1 MTFRQ
6 VQYRVATEPSEFEQI
21 FQLAYDTFVEEI
33 PQHQPNADRRHVDRF
48 HDENTYLIAKDD
60 DAVVAMLAIRG
71 ERPFSLDEKLGNVD
85 SYLPAGRSVC
95 ELRLLAVR
103 KDYRRGTVFRGLI
116 DLLVSH
122 GRARGFDL
130 AIISGT
136 LRQEKLYRHLGFTPF
151 ARRVGTT
158 DAPFQPM
165 YLTFEQFQAKA
176 PTIAAAAGEPLSFL
190 PGPVPLA
197 RDVRSAFER
206 VPVSHRNGRFKEEFA
221 RTKSG
226 LCRLVNAADV
236 QILLGTGT
244 LANDVVAAQ
253 LTLLEAPGVVV
264 SNGEFGERL
273 IDHARRMQLD
283 HEAVEF
289 AWGQPFDSRTIEQA
303 IEATGA
309 KWLWVVASE
318 TSTGMLNDLDMLKS
332 LARRHDLALCLDVV
346 SAIGAVPIDL
356 AGVYLASGA
365 SGKALAALPG
375 LSFVFHAHDVAPAP
389 TRLPRYLDLGYYA
402 DKEGIPFTHSSNL
415 VAALDVALS
424 RFNTDEPF
432 DRVAALSR
440 WLRPRLHELGLPILV
455 DEAHATPA
463 VVTIPLPPSQSVV
476 ALGDRLQR
484 HGLLVAYQS
493 EYLERRNWF
502 QIALM
507 GHCSEAHLERLVG
520 TLGRIMPSSGE
531 RALAGAGMSPGA
543 VEKDWS

>member
-1 MTFRQ
+1 VSIRQ
-6 VQYRVATEPSEFEQI
+6 VQYKVATEPLEFEQI

-33 PQHQPNADRRHVDRF
+33 PQHQPNPDRRHVDRF

-60 DAVVAMLAIRG
+60 DAVVGMLAIRA

-85 SYLPAGRSVC
+85 PYLPAGRSVC

-116 DLLVSH
+116 DLLVAH

-136 LRQEKLYRHLGFTPF
+136 LRQEKLYRHLGFVAF

-158 DAPFQPM
+158 EAPFQPM
-165 YLTFEQFQAKA
+165 YLTFEDFQAKA
-176 PTIAAAAGEPLSFL
+176 PTIAAAAGEPVSFL
-190 PGPVPLA
+190 PGPVLLS
-197 RDVRSAFER
+197 RDVRAAFER
-206 VPVSHRNGRFKEEFA
+206 PPVSHRNAQFKEEFA

-226 LCRLVNAADV
+226 LCRLTNAADV

-253 LTLLEAPGVVV
+253 LTLLDSPGVVL

-273 IDHARRMQLD
+273 IDHARRMQLN
-283 HEAVEF
+283 HAAVEF
-289 AWGQPFDSRTIEQA
+289 DWGRTFDVRKVERAVERTKA
-303 IEATGA
+303 R
-309 KWLWVVASE
+309 WLWAVASE
-318 TSTGMLNDLDMLKS
+318 TSTGMLNDLDVLKAV
-332 LARRHDLALCLDVV
+332 ARRVDLALCLDCV

-356 AGVYLASGA
+356 SGVHLASGA

-375 LSFVFHAHDVAPAP
+375 LSFVFYSHQLTPSP
-389 TRLPRYLDLGYYA
+389 MRLPRYLDLGYYA

-415 VAALDVALS
+415 VAALAAALA

-432 DRVAALSR
+432 ERVAALSS
-440 WLRPRLHELGLPILV
+440 WLRPKLRELGLPILV
-455 DEAHATPA
+455 DDGHATPA
-463 VVTIPLPPSQSVV
+463 VVTVPLPPSRS
-476 ALGDRLQR
+476 ATLLGDRLQR

-502 QIALM
+502 QIGLM
-507 GHCSEAHLERLVG
+507 GHCTEAHLERLV
-520 TLGRIMPSSGE
+520 S
-531 RALAGAGMSPGA
+531 ALARINTAGRA
-543 VEKDWS
+543 VPEAVQLGT

>member
-1 MTFRQ
+1 MSIRQ
-6 VQYRVATEPSEFEQI
+6 VQYKVATEPLEFEQI

-33 PQHQPNADRRHVDRF
+33 PQHQPNPDRRHVDRF

-60 DAVVAMLAIRG
+60 DVVVGMLAIRA

-85 SYLPAGRSVC
+85 PYLPAGRSVC

-116 DLLVSH
+116 DLLVAH

-136 LRQEKLYRHLGFTPF
+136 LRQEKLYRHLGFVAF
-151 ARRVGTT
+151 GRRVGTAE
-158 DAPFQPM
+158 APFQPM
-165 YLTFEQFQAKA
+165 YLTFEDFQAKA
-176 PTIAAAAGEPLSFL
+176 PTIAAAAGEPVSFL
-190 PGPVPLA
+190 PGPVLLS
-197 RDVRSAFER
+197 RDVRAAFER
-206 VPVSHRNGRFKEEFA
+206 PPVSHRNAQFKEEFA

-226 LCRLVNAADV
+226 LCRLTNAADV

-253 LTLLEAPGVVV
+253 LTLLDSPGVVL

-283 HEAVEF
+283 YAAVEF
-289 AWGQPFDSRTIEQA
+289 DWGRTFDVRKVERAVERTRA
-303 IEATGA
+303 R
-309 KWLWVVASE
+309 WLWAVASE
-318 TSTGMLNDLDMLKS
+318 TSTGMLNDLEGLKAV
-332 LARRHDLALCLDVV
+332 ARRNDVSLSLDCV
-346 SAIGAVPIDL
+346 SAIGALPIDL
-356 AGVYLASGA
+356 SGVHLASGA

-375 LSFVFHAHDVAPAP
+375 LSFVFYSHRLTPSP

-415 VAALDVALS
+415 VAALAAALA

-432 DRVAALSR
+432 ERVAALSN
-440 WLRPRLHELGLPILV
+440 WLRPKLRELGLPILV
-455 DEAHATPA
+455 DDGHATPA
-463 VVTIPLPPSQSVV
+463 VVTVPLPPSRS
-476 ALGDRLQR
+476 ATLLGDRLQR

-502 QIALM
+502 QIGLM
-507 GHCSEAHLERLVG
+507 GHCTEAHLERLVG
-520 TLGRIMPSSGE
+520 ALARIMT
-531 RALAGAGMSPGA
+531 AGGA
-543 VEKDWS
+543 VPEAVQLGT

>member
-1 MTFRQ
+1 VSIRQ
-6 VQYRVATEPSEFEQI
+6 VQYKVATEPLEFEQI

-33 PQHQPNADRRHVDRF
+33 PQHQPNPDRRHVDRF

-60 DAVVAMLAIRG
+60 DTVVGMLAIRG

-85 SYLPAGRSVC
+85 PYLPAGRTVC

-116 DLLVSH
+116 DLLVAH

-136 LRQEKLYRHLGFTPF
+136 LRQEKLYRHLGFVAF

-158 DAPFQPM
+158 EAPFQPM
-165 YLTFEQFQAKA
+165 YLTFEDFQAKA
-176 PTIAAAAGEPLSFL
+176 PTIAAAAGEPVSFL
-190 PGPVPLA
+190 PGPVLLS
-197 RDVRSAFER
+197 RDVRAAFER
-206 VPVSHRNGRFKEEFA
+206 PPVSHRNAQFKEEFA

-226 LCRLVNAADV
+226 LCRLTNAADV

-253 LTLLEAPGVVV
+253 LTLLDSPGVIL

-273 IDHARRMQLD
+273 IDHAHRMQLD
-283 HEAVEF
+283 YAAVEF
-289 AWGQPFDSRTIEQA
+289 DWGRTFDVRRVERAVERTRA
-303 IEATGA
+303 R
-309 KWLWVVASE
+309 WLWAVASE
-318 TSTGMLNDLDMLKS
+318 TSTGMLNDLDVLKAA
-332 LARRHDLALCLDVV
+332 ARRNDLALCLDCV

-356 AGVYLASGA
+356 SGVHLASGA

-375 LSFVFHAHDVAPAP
+375 LSFVFHSHQLTPSP

-415 VAALDVALS
+415 VAALAAALA

-432 DRVAALSR
+432 ERVAALSN
-440 WLRPRLHELGLPILV
+440 WLRPKLRELGLPILV
-455 DEAHATPA
+455 DDRHATPA
-463 VVTIPLPPSQSVV
+463 VVTVPLPPSRS
-476 ALGDRLQR
+476 ATLLGDRLQR

-502 QIALM
+502 QIGLM
-507 GHCSEAHLERLVG
+507 GHCTEAHLERLVG
-520 TLGRIMPSSGE
+520 ALTRILTAGRAVPEAVQLGT
-531 RALAGAGMSPGA
+531 
-543 VEKDWS
+543 

>member
-1 MTFRQ
+1 MSIRQ
-6 VQYRVATEPSEFEQI
+6 VQYKVATEPLEFEQI

-33 PQHQPNADRRHVDRF
+33 PQHQPNPDRRHVDRF

-60 DAVVAMLAIRG
+60 DAVVGMLAIRA

-85 SYLPAGRSVC
+85 PYLPAGRSVC

-116 DLLVSH
+116 DLLVAH

-136 LRQEKLYRHLGFTPF
+136 LRQEKLYRHLGFVAF

-158 DAPFQPM
+158 EAPFQPM
-165 YLTFEQFQAKA
+165 YLTFEDFQAKA
-176 PTIAAAAGEPLSFL
+176 PTIAAAAGEPVSFL
-190 PGPVPLA
+190 PGPVLLS
-197 RDVRSAFER
+197 RDVRAAFER
-206 VPVSHRNGRFKEEFA
+206 PPVSHRNAQFKEEFA

-226 LCRLVNAADV
+226 LCRLTNATDV

-253 LTLLEAPGVVV
+253 LTLLDSPGVVL

-283 HEAVEF
+283 YAAVEF
-289 AWGQPFDSRTIEQA
+289 DWGRTFDVRKVERAVERTKA
-303 IEATGA
+303 R
-309 KWLWVVASE
+309 WLWAVASE
-318 TSTGMLNDLDMLKS
+318 TSTGMLNDLDVLKAV
-332 LARRHDLALCLDVV
+332 ARRNDLALCLDCV

-356 AGVYLASGA
+356 SGVHLASGA

-375 LSFVFHAHDVAPAP
+375 LSFVFYSHQLTPSP

-415 VAALDVALS
+415 VAALDAALA

-432 DRVAALSR
+432 ERVATLSN
-440 WLRPRLHELGLPILV
+440 WLRPKLRELGLPILV
-455 DEAHATPA
+455 DDGHATPA
-463 VVTIPLPPSQSVV
+463 VVTVPLPPSRS
-476 ALGDRLQR
+476 ATLLGDRLQR

-502 QIALM
+502 QIGLM
-507 GHCSEAHLERLVG
+507 GHCTEAHLERLVG
-520 TLGRIMPSSGE
+520 ALARIMTAG
-531 RALAGAGMSPGA
+531 RAVPVA
-543 VEKDWS
+543 VQLGT

>member
-1 MTFRQ
+1 MSIRQ
-6 VQYRVATEPSEFEQI
+6 VQYKVATEPLEFEQI

-33 PQHQPNADRRHVDRF
+33 PQHQPNPDRRHVDRF

-60 DAVVAMLAIRG
+60 DAVVAMLAIRA

-85 SYLPAGRSVC
+85 PYLPAGRSVC

-116 DLLVSH
+116 DLLVTH

-136 LRQEKLYRHLGFTPF
+136 LRQEKLYRHLGFVAF

-158 DAPFQPM
+158 EAPFQPM
-165 YLTFEQFQAKA
+165 YLTFEDFQAKA
-176 PTIAAAAGEPLSFL
+176 PTIAAAAGEPVSFL
-190 PGPVPLA
+190 PGPVLLS
-197 RDVRSAFER
+197 RDVRAAFER
-206 VPVSHRNGRFKEEFA
+206 PPVSHRNGQFKEEFA

-226 LCRLVNAADV
+226 LCRLTNAADV

-253 LTLLEAPGVVV
+253 LTLLDSPGVVL

-283 HEAVEF
+283 YAAVEF
-289 AWGQPFDSRTIEQA
+289 DWGRTFDVRKVERA
-303 IEATGA
+303 VERARA
-309 KWLWVVASE
+309 RWLWTVASE
-318 TSTGMLNDLDMLKS
+318 TSTGMLNDLDVLKAV
-332 LARRHDLALCLDVV
+332 ARRNDLALCLDCV

-356 AGVYLASGA
+356 SGVHLASGA

-375 LSFVFHAHDVAPAP
+375 LSFVFHSHQLTPSP

-415 VAALDVALS
+415 VAALAAALA

-432 DRVAALSR
+432 ERVAALSN
-440 WLRPRLHELGLPILV
+440 WLRPKLRELGLPILV
-455 DEAHATPA
+455 DDGHATPA
-463 VVTIPLPPSQSVV
+463 VVTVPLPPSRS
-476 ALGDRLQR
+476 ATLLGDRLQR

-502 QIALM
+502 QIGLM
-507 GHCSEAHLERLVG
+507 GHCTEAHLERLVG
-520 TLGRIMPSSGE
+520 ALARIMTAG
-531 RALAGAGMSPGA
+531 RAVPEA
-543 VEKDWS
+543 VQLGT

>member
-1 MTFRQ
+1 MSFRQ
-6 VQYRVATEPSEFEQI
+6 VQYKVATESSEFEQI

-33 PQHQPNADRRHVDRF
+33 PQHQPNPDRRHVDRF
-48 HDENTYLIAKDD
+48 HDENTYLIAMDGD
-60 DAVVAMLAIRG
+60 EVVGMLTIRG

-85 SYLPAGRSVC
+85 PYLPAGRSVC

-103 KDYRRGTVFRGLI
+103 RDYRRGTVFRGLI
-116 DLLVSH
+116 DLLVTH

-136 LRQEKLYRHLGFTPF
+136 LRQEKLYGHLGFVPF
-151 ARRVGTT
+151 ARRIGTAE
-158 DAPFQPM
+158 APFQPM
-165 YLTFEQFQAKA
+165 YLTFEAFQAKA
-176 PTIAAAAGEPLSFL
+176 PTIAAAAGEPISFL

-197 RDVRSAFER
+197 RDVRAAFER
-206 VPVSHRNGRFKEEFA
+206 LPVSHRNGQFKEEFA

-226 LCRLVNAADV
+226 LCRLANAPDV

-253 LTLLEAPGVVV
+253 LTLLGGPGVVL

-273 IDHARRMQLD
+273 IDHARRMRLE

-289 AWGQPFDSRTIEQA
+289 EWGRLFDAREIERAVERVQ
-303 IEATGA
+303 A
-309 KWLWVVASE
+309 KWLWAVASE
-318 TSTGMLNDLDMLKS
+318 TSTGMLNDLHMLKS
-332 LARRHDLALCLDVV
+332 IALRHGLALCLDCV

-356 AGVYLASGA
+356 SGVYLASGA

-375 LSFVFHAHDVAPAP
+375 LSFVYHAYDVVPEP

-415 VAALDVALS
+415 VAALAAALG
-424 RFNTDEPF
+424 RFNTNEPF
-432 DRVAALSR
+432 EQVAALSR
-440 WLRPRLHELGLPILV
+440 WLRPRLRELGLPILV
-455 DEAHATPA
+455 DDEHATPA
-463 VVTIPLPPSQSVV
+463 VVTIPLPPSRSAI

-502 QIALM
+502 QIGLM
-507 GHCSEAHLERLVG
+507 GHCSQAHLERLVG
-520 TLGRIMPSSGE
+520 
-531 RALAGAGMSPGA
+531 ALARILTSGRAMSQA
-543 VEKDWS
+543 LQLRT

>member
-1 MTFRQ
+1 MSIRQ
-6 VQYRVATEPSEFEQI
+6 VQYKVATEPLELEQI

-33 PQHQPNADRRHVDRF
+33 PQHQPNLDRRHVDRF

-60 DAVVAMLAIRG
+60 DAVVGMLAIRA

-85 SYLPAGRSVC
+85 PYLPAGRSVC

-116 DLLVSH
+116 DLLVAH

-136 LRQEKLYRHLGFTPF
+136 LRQEKLYRHLGFVAF

-158 DAPFQPM
+158 EAPFQPM
-165 YLTFEQFQAKA
+165 YLTFEDFQAKA
-176 PTIAAAAGEPLSFL
+176 PTIAAAAGEPVSFL
-190 PGPVPLA
+190 PGPVLLS
-197 RDVRSAFER
+197 RDVRAAFER
-206 VPVSHRNGRFKEEFA
+206 PPVSHRNAQFKEEFA

-226 LCRLVNAADV
+226 LCRLTNAADV

-253 LTLLEAPGVVV
+253 LTLLDSPGVVL

-273 IDHARRMQLD
+273 IDHARRMQLN
-283 HEAVEF
+283 HAAVEF
-289 AWGQPFDSRTIEQA
+289 DWGRTFDVRKVERAVERTKA
-303 IEATGA
+303 R
-309 KWLWVVASE
+309 WLWAVASE
-318 TSTGMLNDLDMLKS
+318 TSTGMLNDLDVLKAV
-332 LARRHDLALCLDVV
+332 ARRVDLALCLDCV

-356 AGVYLASGA
+356 SGVHLASGA

-375 LSFVFHAHDVAPAP
+375 LSFVFYSHQLTPSP
-389 TRLPRYLDLGYYA
+389 MRLPRYLDLGYYA

-415 VAALDVALS
+415 VAALAAALA

-432 DRVAALSR
+432 ERVAALSN
-440 WLRPRLHELGLPILV
+440 WLRPKLRELGLPILV
-455 DEAHATPA
+455 DDGHATPA
-463 VVTIPLPPSQSVV
+463 VVTVPLPPSRS
-476 ALGDRLQR
+476 ATLLGDRLQR

-502 QIALM
+502 QIGLM
-507 GHCSEAHLERLVG
+507 GHCTEAHLERLV
-520 TLGRIMPSSGE
+520 S
-531 RALAGAGMSPGA
+531 ALARINTAGRA
-543 VEKDWS
+543 VPEAVQLGT

>member
-1 MTFRQ
+1 MSIRQ
-6 VQYRVATEPSEFEQI
+6 VQYKVATEPLELEQI

-33 PQHQPNADRRHVDRF
+33 PQHQPNPDRRHVDRF

-60 DAVVAMLAIRG
+60 DAVVGMLAIRA

-85 SYLPAGRSVC
+85 PYLPAGRSVC

-116 DLLVSH
+116 DLLVAH

-136 LRQEKLYRHLGFTPF
+136 LRQEKLYRHLGFVAF

-158 DAPFQPM
+158 EAPFQPM
-165 YLTFEQFQAKA
+165 YLTFEDFQAKA
-176 PTIAAAAGEPLSFL
+176 PTIAAAAGEPVSFL
-190 PGPVPLA
+190 PGPVLLS
-197 RDVRSAFER
+197 RDVRAAFER
-206 VPVSHRNGRFKEEFA
+206 PPVSHRNAQFKEEFA

-226 LCRLVNAADV
+226 LCRLTNAADV

-253 LTLLEAPGVVV
+253 LTLLDSPGVVL

-273 IDHARRMQLD
+273 IDHARRMQLN
-283 HEAVEF
+283 HAAVEF
-289 AWGQPFDSRTIEQA
+289 DWGRTFDVRKVERAVERTKA
-303 IEATGA
+303 R
-309 KWLWVVASE
+309 WLWAVASE
-318 TSTGMLNDLDMLKS
+318 TSTGMLNDLDALKAV
-332 LARRHDLALCLDVV
+332 ARRTDLALCLDCV

-356 AGVYLASGA
+356 SGVHLASGA

-375 LSFVFHAHDVAPAP
+375 LSFVFYSHQLTPSP

-415 VAALDVALS
+415 VAALAAALA

-432 DRVAALSR
+432 ERVAALSS
-440 WLRPRLHELGLPILV
+440 WLRPKLRELGLPILV
-455 DEAHATPA
+455 DDGHATPA
-463 VVTIPLPPSQSVV
+463 VVTVPLPPSRS
-476 ALGDRLQR
+476 ATLLGDRLQR

-502 QIALM
+502 QIGLM
-507 GHCSEAHLERLVG
+507 GHCTEAHLERLV
-520 TLGRIMPSSGE
+520 S
-531 RALAGAGMSPGA
+531 ALARINTAGRA
-543 VEKDWS
+543 VPEAVQLGT

>member
-1 MTFRQ
+1 VSIRQ
-6 VQYRVATEPSEFEQI
+6 VQYKVATEPLEFEQI

-33 PQHQPNADRRHVDRF
+33 PQHQPNPDRRHVDRF

-60 DAVVAMLAIRG
+60 DAVVGMLAIRA

-85 SYLPAGRSVC
+85 PYLPAGRSVC

-103 KDYRRGTVFRGLI
+103 KDYRRGPVFRGLI
-116 DLLVSH
+116 DLLVAH

-136 LRQEKLYRHLGFTPF
+136 LRQEKLYRHLGFVAF
-151 ARRVGTT
+151 ARCVGTT
-158 DAPFQPM
+158 EAPFQPM
-165 YLTFEQFQAKA
+165 YLTFEDFQAKA
-176 PTIAAAAGEPLSFL
+176 PTIAAAAGEPVSFL
-190 PGPVPLA
+190 PGPVLLS
-197 RDVRSAFER
+197 RDVRAAFER
-206 VPVSHRNGRFKEEFA
+206 PPVSHRNAQFKEEFA

-226 LCRLVNAADV
+226 LCRLTNATDV

-253 LTLLEAPGVVV
+253 LTLLDSPGVVL

-283 HEAVEF
+283 CAAVEF
-289 AWGQPFDSRTIEQA
+289 DWGRTFDVRKVERAVERTKA
-303 IEATGA
+303 R
-309 KWLWVVASE
+309 WLWAVASE
-318 TSTGMLNDLDMLKS
+318 TSTGMLNDLDVLKAV
-332 LARRHDLALCLDVV
+332 ARRVDLALCLDCV

-356 AGVYLASGA
+356 SGVHLASGA

-375 LSFVFHAHDVAPAP
+375 LSFVFYSHQLTPSP
-389 TRLPRYLDLGYYA
+389 MRLPRYLDLGYYA

-415 VAALDVALS
+415 VAALAAALA

-432 DRVAALSR
+432 ERVAALSN
-440 WLRPRLHELGLPILV
+440 WLRPKLRELGLPILV
-455 DEAHATPA
+455 DDGHATPA
-463 VVTIPLPPSQSVV
+463 VVTVPLPPSRS
-476 ALGDRLQR
+476 ATLLGDRLQR

-502 QIALM
+502 QIGLM
-507 GHCSEAHLERLVG
+507 GHCTEAHLERLVG
-520 TLGRIMPSSGE
+520 ALARIMT
-531 RALAGAGMSPGA
+531 AGQA
-543 VEKDWS
+543 VPEAVQLGT

>member
-1 MTFRQ
+1 MSIRQ
-6 VQYRVATEPSEFEQI
+6 VQYKVATEPLEFEQI

-33 PQHQPNADRRHVDRF
+33 PQHQPNPDRRHVDRF

-60 DAVVAMLAIRG
+60 DAVVAMLAIRA

-85 SYLPAGRSVC
+85 PYLPAGRSVC

-116 DLLVSH
+116 DLLVTH

-136 LRQEKLYRHLGFTPF
+136 LRQEKLYRHLGFVAF

-158 DAPFQPM
+158 EAPFQPM
-165 YLTFEQFQAKA
+165 YLTFEDFQAKA
-176 PTIAAAAGEPLSFL
+176 PTIAAAAGEPVSFL
-190 PGPVPLA
+190 PGPVLLS
-197 RDVRSAFER
+197 RDVRAAFER
-206 VPVSHRNGRFKEEFA
+206 PPVSHRNGQFKEEFA

-226 LCRLVNAADV
+226 LCRLTNAADV

-253 LTLLEAPGVVV
+253 LTLLDSPGVVL

-273 IDHARRMQLD
+273 LDHARRMQLD
-283 HEAVEF
+283 YAAVEF
-289 AWGQPFDSRTIEQA
+289 DWGRTFDVRKVERA
-303 IEATGA
+303 VERARA
-309 KWLWVVASE
+309 RWLWTVASE
-318 TSTGMLNDLDMLKS
+318 TSTGMLNDLDVLKAV
-332 LARRHDLALCLDVV
+332 ARRNDLALCLDCV

-356 AGVYLASGA
+356 SGVHLASGA

-375 LSFVFHAHDVAPAP
+375 LSFVFHSHQLTPSP

-415 VAALDVALS
+415 VAALAAALA

-432 DRVAALSR
+432 ERVAALSN
-440 WLRPRLHELGLPILV
+440 WLRPKLRELGLPILV
-455 DEAHATPA
+455 DDGHATPA
-463 VVTIPLPPSQSVV
+463 VVTVPLPPSRS
-476 ALGDRLQR
+476 ATLLGDRLQR

-502 QIALM
+502 QIGLM
-507 GHCSEAHLERLVG
+507 GHCTEAHLERLVG
-520 TLGRIMPSSGE
+520 ALARIMTAG
-531 RALAGAGMSPGA
+531 RAVPEA
-543 VEKDWS
+543 VQLGT

>member
-1 MTFRQ
+1 VSIRQ
-6 VQYRVATEPSEFEQI
+6 VQYKVATEPLEFEQI

-33 PQHQPNADRRHVDRF
+33 PQHQPNPDRRHVDRF

-60 DAVVAMLAIRG
+60 DTVVGMLAIRG

-85 SYLPAGRSVC
+85 PYLPAGRTVC

-116 DLLVSH
+116 DLLVAH

-136 LRQEKLYRHLGFTPF
+136 LRQEKLYRHLGFVAF

-158 DAPFQPM
+158 EAPFQPM
-165 YLTFEQFQAKA
+165 YLTFEDFQAKA
-176 PTIAAAAGEPLSFL
+176 PTIAAAAGEPVSFL
-190 PGPVPLA
+190 PGPVLLS
-197 RDVRSAFER
+197 RDVRAAFER
-206 VPVSHRNGRFKEEFA
+206 PPVSHRNAQFKEEFA

-226 LCRLVNAADV
+226 LCRLTNAADV

-253 LTLLEAPGVVV
+253 LTLLDSPGVIL

-273 IDHARRMQLD
+273 IDHAHRMQLD
-283 HEAVEF
+283 YAAVEF
-289 AWGQPFDSRTIEQA
+289 DWGRTFDVRRVERAVERTRA
-303 IEATGA
+303 R
-309 KWLWVVASE
+309 WLWAVASE
-318 TSTGMLNDLDMLKS
+318 TSTGMLNDLDVLKAA
-332 LARRHDLALCLDVV
+332 ARRNDLALCLDCV
-346 SAIGAVPIDL
+346 SAVGAVPIDL
-356 AGVYLASGA
+356 SGVHLASGA

-375 LSFVFHAHDVAPAP
+375 LSFVFHSHQLTPSP

-415 VAALDVALS
+415 VAALAAALA

-432 DRVAALSR
+432 ERVAALSN
-440 WLRPRLHELGLPILV
+440 WLRPKLRELGLPILV
-455 DEAHATPA
+455 DDGHATPA
-463 VVTIPLPPSQSVV
+463 VVTVPLPPSRS
-476 ALGDRLQR
+476 ATLLGDRLQR

-502 QIALM
+502 QIGLM
-507 GHCSEAHLERLVG
+507 GHCTEAHLERLVG
-520 TLGRIMPSSGE
+520 
-531 RALAGAGMSPGA
+531 ALARIITAGRA
-543 VEKDWS
+543 VPEAVQLGT